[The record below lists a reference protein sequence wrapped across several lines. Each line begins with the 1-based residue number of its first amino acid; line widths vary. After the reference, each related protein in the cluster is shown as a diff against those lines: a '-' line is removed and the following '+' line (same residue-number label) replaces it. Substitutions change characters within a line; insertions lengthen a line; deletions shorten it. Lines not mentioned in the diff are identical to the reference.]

1 MDVLQ
6 FVSSI
11 IGSLAW
17 PAAVVWLA
25 FLLRAPLAKLIPRV
39 RGVKYGD
46 LHVDIAAQIEDV
58 KEQVE
63 DVKEQVE
70 ASGEAPTPPP
80 PEPTLSFQ
88 SLAKADPRAAI
99 LSAWIPVEIEL
110 NAIAEK
116 TGLTL
121 VSGKPAMSQLMELQ
135 KMGALDNFMA
145 RTLAKLRRIRNA
157 AVHVTGDSV
166 NYDDAIG
173 MGEMCGWVTEQLKR
187 INQSMD

>member
-1 MDVLQ
+1 MDGLQ

-39 RGVKYGD
+39 RGVKYGG
-46 LHVDIAAQIEDV
+46 LHVDIATQIEEV
-58 KEQVE
+58 KEQV
-63 DVKEQVE
+63 D
-70 ASGEAPTPPP
+70 ASGEAPAQPSS
-80 PEPTLSFQ
+80 EPTLSFQ
-88 SLAKADPRAAI
+88 SLAQADPRAAI

-110 NAIAEK
+110 NEIADK
-116 TGLTL
+116 SGLTL
-121 VSGKPAMSQLMELQ
+121 VSSKTGMAQLTEL
-135 KMGALDNFMA
+135 KEIGVLDNFMA
-145 RTLAKLRRIRNA
+145 RTLTKLRRIRNT

-166 NYDDAIG
+166 GYDDAMV

-187 INQSMD
+187 INQSMS